1 MIVYLNKSD
10 RDRLMGELND
20 EQREFLQDSLKRGKR
35 TYYANFI
42 ARLKAN
48 KGNDLSEQAI
58 LDEMTQWELVDY
70 IDGGMVTDELKCECG
85 KSLRYQYIVQNN
97 KTRKI
102 LRFGITHFEQHTGF
116 PPHIAKDVVKGLQEV
131 DLEMD
136 EVLSKWQNGWKPS
149 FDLAYT
155 ELLPKEMQKQLSLA
169 LPLTNRQEEKARDII
184 REFKKKQA
192 EEERGL
198 ERKNLEQEL
207 SSLHV
212 PEVDSPLD
220 ILIQKAVFYYFNLYG
235 ASNLEGLCEW
245 LLKMELIGGERYVTG
260 KLKAQ
265 VDVGIYVET
274 LVKRGYFSRTGEKLK
289 WVYVLN
295 QAY

>member
-97 KTRKI
+97 KTGKV

-136 EVLSKWQNGWKPS
+136 EVLSKWENGWKPS
-149 FDLAYT
+149 FDLVYT
-155 ELLPKEMQKQLSLA
+155 ELLPREIQRQLSLG
-169 LPLTNRQEEKARDII
+169 LPLTNRQEEKAKDII
-184 REFKKKQA
+184 REFIKKQA

-212 PEVDSPLD
+212 PEVDSPLNP
-220 ILIQKAVFYYFNLYG
+220 IIQKAVFYYFNLYG

-245 LLKMELIGGERYVTG
+245 LLQMELIGGERYVTG

-265 VDVGIYVET
+265 IEVAKYIEA
-274 LVKRGYFSRTGEKLK
+274 LVQRGYFSRTGEKLK

-295 QAY
+295 